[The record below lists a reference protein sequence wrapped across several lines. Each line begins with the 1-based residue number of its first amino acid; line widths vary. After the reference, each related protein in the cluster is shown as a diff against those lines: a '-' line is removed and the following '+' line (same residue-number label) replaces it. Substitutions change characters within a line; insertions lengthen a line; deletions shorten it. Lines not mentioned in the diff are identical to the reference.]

1 MPIPC
6 MSASGRRT
14 CRLKEWMDGIAF
26 PKAILGLLSN
36 YGAIMQGMLKMTRD
50 ELCDMDYSLW
60 NIPICGPVKA
70 SRFG

>member
-1 MPIPC
+1 
-6 MSASGRRT
+6 
-14 CRLKEWMDGIAF
+14 MDGIAF